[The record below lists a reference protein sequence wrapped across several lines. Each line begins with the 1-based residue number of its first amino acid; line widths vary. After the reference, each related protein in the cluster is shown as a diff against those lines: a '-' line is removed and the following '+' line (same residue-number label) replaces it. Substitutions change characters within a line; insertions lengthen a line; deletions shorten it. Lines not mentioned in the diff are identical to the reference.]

1 QERDKVYREKKSSK
15 KTPLEKRKQQ
25 PTFTYAIDGIIV
37 DKEKVTSLLPEQIKE
52 IAFYTKKDAKN
63 KLNIKTEGEKL
74 MHVRLYKEGKEKSTS
89 AEEVLQQKKYQT
101 FLSKNNP
108 LIVVNNK
115 EVSRSFIENLNKK
128 LIQSV
133 FIVEGK
139 KAIEKYGEKA
149 KNGAMMITTQP

>member
-1 QERDKVYREKKSSK
+1 
-15 KTPLEKRKQQ
+15 
-25 PTFTYAIDGIIV
+25 
-37 DKEKVTSLLPEQIKE
+37 
-52 IAFYTKKDAKN
+52 
-63 KLNIKTEGEKL
+63 